1 MTTYQLEQR
10 IKELEELVSV
20 LTVRVKCADGVK
32 GDLENIIEI
41 KNLTIEKLN
50 KLIDEDLKI
59 IVSLR
64 KKLKDITLNS
74 N

>member
-41 KNLTIEKLN
+41 KNLIIPGSN
-50 KLIDEDLKI
+50 IDQSNSI
-59 IVSLR
+59 I
-64 KKLKDITLNS
+64 KAGMAHHKAK
-74 N
+74 